1 MFKSTPVDRRKAAW
15 LYAQFTVSKTVSLK
29 KADVGLTF
37 VRKSTVNDKHFTKRA
52 PELGGLIE
60 FYRSDNRNVWSPTG
74 INVPD
79 YPKLAQLW
87 WQHIGEVNSG
97 TFTPQQTMDRLA
109 DEMDLVMSRMEAA
122 DKGSNA
128 YGGCGPRLN
137 KPREASY
144 WLKKA
149 GSPKAKVNEKPQG
162 KTVAFKNAW
171 K

>member
-1 MFKSTPVDRRKAAW
+1 MQTVCLYEEAADH
-15 LYAQFTVSKTVSLK
+15 LPYLI
-29 KADVGLTF
+29 G
-37 VRKSTVNDKHFTKRA
+37 STVNSKHFTKRE

-122 DKGSNA
+122 DKASNA

-144 WLKKA
+144 WLNKP
-149 GSPKAKVNEKPQG
+149 GSPKAKVNIEIQEILYI
-162 KTVAFKNAW
+162 VANNYALARHTALPI
-171 K
+171 